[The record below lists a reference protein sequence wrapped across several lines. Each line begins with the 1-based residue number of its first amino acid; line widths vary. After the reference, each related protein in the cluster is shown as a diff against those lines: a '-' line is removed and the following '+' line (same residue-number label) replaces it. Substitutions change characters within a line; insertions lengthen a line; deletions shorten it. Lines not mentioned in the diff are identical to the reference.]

1 MCSKFYTYFRTG
13 QFLYMLIMSISHY
26 STRENRTQLFFP
38 SFIMKQVLS
47 RTWCMII
54 IENKDFT
61 DSKIIAQKR
70 IGFLQSVQ
78 YIKATSF
85 LLVWNITIGIFPR
98 KIPLSQ
104 MVNIF
109 LLPIN
114 AVRSK
119 NKVFAKCC

>member
-70 IGFLQSVQ
+70 IGFLQTVQ
-78 YIKATSF
+78 YMLQI
-85 LLVWNITIGIFPR
+85 LV
-98 KIPLSQ
+98 L
-104 MVNIF
+104 
-109 LLPIN
+109 
-114 AVRSK
+114 
-119 NKVFAKCC
+119 C

>member
-1 MCSKFYTYFRTG
+1 
-13 QFLYMLIMSISHY
+13 
-26 STRENRTQLFFP
+26 
-38 SFIMKQVLS
+38 
-47 RTWCMII
+47 MII

-70 IGFLQSVQ
+70 IGFLQTVQ
-78 YIKATSF
+78 YILATSF